1 MAALLYLVAPLALAS
16 IYRCSDG
23 QGAPLFSQF
32 PCATSRNVEA
42 RDVEAIVITSISVV
56 TPAQLTPSEQ
66 ATLARI
72 KRQFERGRATA
83 SSDQQHSRRRSN
95 RRRAERGAI
104 CTKTR
109 RALKS
114 LRERKRDGYSLSAA
128 RGLQAE
134 QQQLKTQISEHC

>member
-1 MAALLYLVAPLALAS
+1 MVAVLYLVAPLALAS

-23 QGAPLFSQF
+23 QNAPLFSQF
-32 PCATSRNVEA
+32 PCAASQ
-42 RDVEAIVITSISVV
+42 DVEAMVITSISVV
-56 TPAQLTPSEQ
+56 TPAQLTQSEQ

-72 KRQFERGRATA
+72 KHQFERSRASA
-83 SSDQQHSRRRSN
+83 SSDQQHSRRLSN
-95 RRRAERGAI
+95 RRRAERVAI
-104 CTKTR
+104 CAKTR

-134 QQQLKTQISEHC
+134 EQQLKTQISEHC